1 LSDNDPNPLRISANT
16 TSIAESQKETSSS
29 ADLTK
34 LLDAFRYAR
43 KDPDASDDTWGG
55 GIVLIGAGCSASAGI
70 PLTLGV
76 VDIALRRMALRL
88 RLRSKT
94 DLEQLDGQTVYDL
107 LHNEGLLVN
116 IKSEY
121 GPKLYGEVF
130 GNIFRDATSE
140 RTIIREAI
148 NKGKDKI
155 NWAHLRLG
163 QLVKDG
169 YIHTVL
175 TTNFDQLALKGI
187 VMNGIFPAVADGL
200 EALNR
205 VDPRPSTPQLVH
217 IHGSLHNYRR
227 INSDEQI
234 RGVGGNRDLQTSI
247 SSLLQAAHFLLIVG
261 YRGEEEGLMQ
271 PLEAALKSFRETPIF
286 WAFHGREPSEA
297 ALKLKEDHKAILL
310 LEQDADRLFDSL
322 AKGLKLELPIWM
334 EKPIDTLIQDFTKVA
349 QPANINEIKTVFER
363 HSLNLSKLK
372 ECEAARENESPQAM
386 TEADFAAALLKGDLK
401 TAREQ
406 LKENLLVA
414 EKWAMLATAAA
425 DAIVEREEQTAL
437 AFLREAWE
445 NLASD
450 PLAHLT
456 IPKMMRIAEA
466 LLSNEEFDAA
476 ESALFTVRPQINA
489 AEQKF
494 RWANLSHE
502 LGDRLY
508 AKGYTAKARN
518 VLLNAIK
525 AYREVLESQPEDR
538 VTLDWAAT
546 QNNLGIALSDLG
558 EREVGTALLEEA
570 VTAYREALKEYTR
583 DRAPLNWAM
592 TQNNLGTALAPL
604 GEREAGTARLEEAV
618 TAFREALKERTRDR
632 VPLDWAMT
640 QNNLGAA
647 MSTLGARE
655 AGTARLEEAITAY
668 SEALKERTR
677 DRLPLKWA
685 MTQNNFGNALSDLGE
700 REPGTA
706 RLEDA
711 VAAYREALKER
722 TRDRVPLAWAMTQNN
737 LGNALCNLG
746 QRKRD
751 TLLLEDAVTAY
762 RAALE
767 ERPRDRVPLDWAMTQ
782 NNLGN
787 ALSSLGENEDD
798 TSLLEEAV
806 IAYRAA
812 LEERTRDRVPRDWAG
827 SQHGLGNCLAE
838 LASRSATPEAHL
850 AAAIT
855 HMENAVEGY
864 REVGDGYWGPIAEKR
879 LAELKARQK

>member
-1 LSDNDPNPLRISANT
+1 MRANT
-16 TSIAESQKETSSS
+16 TSIAESQKETSST

-94 DLEQLDGQTVYDL
+94 DLEQLDGQTVYNL
-107 LHNEGLLVN
+107 LREGDFLVN

-121 GPKLYGEVF
+121 GPKLYGEIF

-140 RTIIREAI
+140 RMIIREAI
-148 NKGKDKI
+148 SKGEDKL

-217 IHGSLHNYRR
+217 VHGSLHNYRR

-286 WAFHGREPSEA
+286 WAFHGRDPSEA

-334 EKPIDTLIQDFTKVA
+334 EKPIDKLIQDFTKVA
-349 QPANINEIKTVFER
+349 QPANINEIRTVFER
-363 HSLNLSKLK
+363 HSLKLSKLK
-372 ECEAARENESPQAM
+372 ECEAARENESPHAV

-425 DAIVEREEQTAL
+425 DAIVEREEQTAI
-437 AFLREAWE
+437 AFLREAWA
-445 NLASD
+445 NLAGD

-456 IPKMMRIAEA
+456 TPKMMRIAEA
-466 LLSNEEFDAA
+466 LLKIEEFAAA
-476 ESALFTVRPQINA
+476 EDVLSAVHPKIEDSF
-489 AEQKF
+489 QKF
-494 RWANLSHE
+494 RWALLSHE
-502 LGDRLY
+502 LGDRLDER
-508 AKGYTAKARN
+508 GDTARARTN
-518 VLLNAIK
+518 LLNAVK
-525 AYREVLESQPEDR
+525 AHREVLKEQTR
-538 VTLDWAAT
+538 VRVPLGWAGI
-546 QNNLGIALSDLG
+546 QNNLGLALQTLG
-558 EREVGTALLEEA
+558 ERETGTARLEEA

-583 DRAPLNWAM
+583 DRVPLQWAM
-592 TQNNLGTALAPL
+592 TQSNLGTALNEL
-604 GEREAGTARLEEAV
+604 GEREAGTTRLEEAITAYREAVKEYPRDRVPLDWAGTQANLGNALSALGQREAGTTRLEEAV
-618 TAFREALKERTRDR
+618 TAFREALKEYTRDR
-632 VPLDWAMT
+632 VPLDWA
-640 QNNLGAA
+640 G
-647 MSTLGARE
+647 
-655 AGTARLEEAITAY
+655 
-668 SEALKERTR
+668 
-677 DRLPLKWA
+677 
-685 MTQNNFGNALSDLGE
+685 
-700 REPGTA
+700 
-706 RLEDA
+706 
-711 VAAYREALKER
+711 
-722 TRDRVPLAWAMTQNN
+722 
-737 LGNALCNLG
+737 
-746 QRKRD
+746 
-751 TLLLEDAVTAY
+751 
-762 RAALE
+762 
-767 ERPRDRVPLDWAMTQ
+767 TQ

-787 ALSSLGENEDD
+787 ALSALGRREPG
-798 TSLLEEAV
+798 TARLEEAV
-806 IAYRAA
+806 SAYREA
-812 LEERTRDRVPRDWAG
+812 LKESTRDRVPRDWAG
-827 SQHGLGNCLAE
+827 IQHNLANCLAT
-838 LASRSATPEAHL
+838 LAERSPTPGPLL
-850 AAAIT
+850 ADAIT
-855 HMENAVEGY
+855 HMQNAVDGY
-864 REVGDGYWGPIAEKR
+864 QQVGDKYWRPIAEKR
-879 LAELKARQK
+879 LAKLKAKAQ

>member
-1 LSDNDPNPLRISANT
+1 MTANT
-16 TSIAESQKETSSS
+16 TSIAESQKETSAS

-94 DLEQLDGQTVYDL
+94 DLEQLDGQTVYNL
-107 LHNEGLLVN
+107 LHSEGLLVN
-116 IKSEY
+116 IKSAY
-121 GPKLYGEVF
+121 GPKLYGEIF

-140 RTIIREAI
+140 RMIIREAI
-148 NKGKDKI
+148 NKGEDKI

-217 IHGSLHNYRR
+217 VHGSLHNYRR

-271 PLEAALKSFRETPIF
+271 PLEAALKSFKETPIF

-334 EKPIDTLIQDFTKVA
+334 DKPIDTLIQDFTKVA
-349 QPANINEIKTVFER
+349 QPANINEIRTVFER
-363 HSLNLSKLK
+363 HSLKLSKLK
-372 ECEAARENESPQAM
+372 ECEAEREQESPHAV

-425 DAIVEREEQTAL
+425 DAIVEREEQAAI

-456 IPKMMRIAEA
+456 IPSLMRIAEA
-466 LLSNEEFDAA
+466 LLSDEELDVA
-476 ESALFTVRPQINA
+476 ESALSTVHPEIEDTAQR
-489 AEQKF
+489 F
-494 RWANLSHE
+494 RWASLSHE
-502 LGDRLY
+502 LGDRLA
-508 AKGYTAKARN
+508 AKGDTAKARN
-518 VLLNAIK
+518 VLRNVVK
-525 AYREVLESQPEDR
+525 AYREVLEEQARYHVPLE
-538 VTLDWAAT
+538 WART
-546 QNNLGIALSDLG
+546 QNNLGTALATLG
-558 EREVGTALLEEA
+558 EWEAGTALLEEA
-570 VTAYREALKEYTR
+570 VTAYRAALE
-583 DRAPLNWAM
+583 
-592 TQNNLGTALAPL
+592 
-604 GEREAGTARLEEAV
+604 
-618 TAFREALKERTRDR
+618 ERTRDR
-632 VPLDWAMT
+632 VPLEWAAT
-640 QNNLGAA
+640 QNNLGNALRA
-647 MSTLGARE
+647 LGARE
-655 AGTARLEEAITAY
+655 AGTALLEEAITAY
-668 SEALKERTR
+668 RAALKEQT
-677 DRLPLKWA
+677 
-685 MTQNNFGNALSDLGE
+685 
-700 REPGTA
+700 
-706 RLEDA
+706 
-711 VAAYREALKER
+711 
-722 TRDRVPLAWAMTQNN
+722 
-737 LGNALCNLG
+737 
-746 QRKRD
+746 
-751 TLLLEDAVTAY
+751 
-762 RAALE
+762 
-767 ERPRDRVPLDWAMTQ
+767 RDRVPLDWAMTQ

-787 ALSSLGENEDD
+787 ALQTLGARETGTARLMEAVAAYREALKEYTRDRVPLDWAMAQNNLGAALSELGDREPG
-798 TSLLEEAV
+798 TARLEEAV
-806 IAYRAA
+806 TAYREA
-812 LEERTRDRVPRDWAG
+812 LKERTRDRVPLEWAVTQSNLGTALSELGERAADSARLEEAVTAYREALKERTSDRVPRDWAG
-827 SQHGLGNCLAE
+827 TEFNLANCLAALSQRTPTPGPI
-838 LASRSATPEAHL
+838 LAD
-850 AAAIT
+850 AIT
-855 HMENAVEGY
+855 HMQNAVDGY
-864 REVGDGYWGPIAEKR
+864 QQVEDKYWGPKAEKR
-879 LAELKARQK
+879 LAELKAKRQ